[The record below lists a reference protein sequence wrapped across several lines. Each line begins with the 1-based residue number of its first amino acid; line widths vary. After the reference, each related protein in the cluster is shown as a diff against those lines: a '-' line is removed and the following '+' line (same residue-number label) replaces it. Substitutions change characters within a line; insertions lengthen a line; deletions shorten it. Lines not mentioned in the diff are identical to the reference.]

1 MHTTLEGRTGAS
13 SLTVDSGTSSP
24 VGSGFWKNVPWSGRT
39 NSPSSVPVAILSPC
53 LNLTSLTSTRLAGRG
68 SGRHPQHSHGNRTSR
83 RRPAGDRVLRRGGSL
98 ALLWNV
104 YAAGG
109 PIKAELDRILD
120 RHIDPESAVWPADSP
135 GISTCRL
142 RPGVNLYTGN

>member
-83 RRPAGDRVLRRGGSL
+83 RRYGELTGYLVAISRADAALPGTGSSEG
-98 ALLWNV
+98 V
-104 YAAGG
+104 AAWPCSGTSTRPGG
-109 PIKAELDRILD
+109 PIKAELDSI
-120 RHIDPESAVWPADSP
+120 
-135 GISTCRL
+135 
-142 RPGVNLYTGN
+142 